1 MSILRIEGLH
11 AHYGKS
17 HVLQGIDLHVD
28 DGELVTLLGRN
39 GAGKTTTLKSIC
51 GVVPPTAGRV
61 RFMGEEVQG
70 LPPHRIAQRGVCLV
84 PEHRGIFRL
93 LTVEE
98 NLLLGQR
105 RQSPWQLADIYRIFP
120 RLKERRANGGGQ
132 LSGGEQQMLAIGRAL
147 MNAPRLLM
155 LDEPVEGLAPVIVEE
170 IVAQLQAI
178 KAAGVAI
185 LLVEQNLEV
194 CTQLADRHYII
205 EQGRDRA
212 RGPQRGLP
220 GRRSDQGPIPGRG
233 PRLESALRP
242 QPLQDHRPW
251 T

>member
-1 MSILRIEGLH
+1 MSILQIEGLH

-61 RFMGEEVQG
+61 RFMGEDVQG

-105 RQSPWQLADIYRIFP
+105 KQSPWQLADIYRIFP
-120 RLKERRANGGGQ
+120 RLKERRTNGGGQ

-170 IVAQLQAI
+170 IVAQLQTI

-194 CTQLADRHYII
+194 CTQLADRHYILELGRVAYAAGNADFI
-205 EQGRDRA
+205 ADDAARDRYLGVRA
-212 RGPQRGLP
+212 
-220 GRRSDQGPIPGRG
+220 
-233 PRLESALRP
+233 A
-242 QPLQDHRPW
+242 
-251 T
+251 

>member
-1 MSILRIEGLH
+1 MSGPLLSVEGIH

-17 HVLQGIDLHVD
+17 HVLQGVSLQVQ

-39 GAGKTTTLKSIC
+39 GAGKTTTLKSIA
-51 GVVPPTAGRV
+51 GVMQPSQGQI
-61 RFMGEEVQG
+61 RFGGEPV
-70 LPPHRIAQRGVCLV
+70 HRLATHQVAQRGICLV
-84 PEHRGIFRL
+84 PEHRGIFKL

-98 NLLLGQR
+98 NLMLGQR
-105 RQSPWQLADIYRIFP
+105 KRSPWQLADIYRIFP
-120 RLKERRANGGGQ
+120 RLKERRGNGGGQ

-170 IVAQLQAI
+170 IVAQLKTI

-205 EQGRDRA
+205 EQGAIGTRQA
-212 RGPQRGLP
+212 M
-220 GRRSDQGPIPGRG
+220 
-233 PRLESALRP
+233 
-242 QPLQDHRPW
+242 PLSWPMTPSR
-251 T
+251 TGISV

>member
-1 MSILRIEGLH
+1 MILELNNVH

-17 HVLQGIDLHVD
+17 HVLQGVNLHVG

-39 GAGKTTTLKSIC
+39 GAGKTTTLKSIVGVLTPTE
-51 GVVPPTAGRV
+51 GVVKFCGSP
-61 RFMGEEVQG
+61 VQG
-70 LPPHRIAQRGVCLV
+70 QPPHAIAREGVCLV
-84 PEHRGIFRL
+84 PEHRGIFKL

-105 RQSPWQLADIYRIFP
+105 KRSPWQLPDIYRIFP
-120 RLKERRANGGGQ
+120 RLQERRSNGGGQ

-147 MNAPRLLM
+147 MNAPKLLM

-170 IVAQLQAI
+170 IVSQLKTI

-194 CTQLADRHYII
+194 CTQLADRHYVI
-205 EQGRDRA
+205 EQGAIVHEADNAAFLADDAIKDRYL
-212 RGPQRGLP
+212 GVGL
-220 GRRSDQGPIPGRG
+220 
-233 PRLESALRP
+233 A
-242 QPLQDHRPW
+242 
-251 T
+251 

>member
-1 MSILRIEGLH
+1 MILALDNIH

-17 HVLQGIDLHVD
+17 HVLQGVSFEVG

-39 GAGKTTTLKSIC
+39 GAGKTTTLKSIV
-51 GVVPPTAGRV
+51 GVVPSTSGSIRFAGKP
-61 RFMGEEVQG
+61 VQG
-70 LPPHRIAQRGVCLV
+70 LPPHVIASQGVCLV
-84 PEHRGIFRL
+84 PEHRGIFKL

-105 RQSPWQLADIYRIFP
+105 KRSPWQLDDVYRIFP
-120 RLKERRANGGGQ
+120 RLKERRTNGGGQ

-147 MNAPRLLM
+147 MNNPKLLM

-170 IVAQLQAI
+170 IVSQLKTI

-194 CTQLADRHYII
+194 CTQLADRHCVL
-205 EQGRDRA
+205 EQGRIVYTADNATFLADEEVKDRYL
-212 RGPQRGLP
+212 GVGLV
-220 GRRSDQGPIPGRG
+220 
-233 PRLESALRP
+233 
-242 QPLQDHRPW
+242 
-251 T
+251 